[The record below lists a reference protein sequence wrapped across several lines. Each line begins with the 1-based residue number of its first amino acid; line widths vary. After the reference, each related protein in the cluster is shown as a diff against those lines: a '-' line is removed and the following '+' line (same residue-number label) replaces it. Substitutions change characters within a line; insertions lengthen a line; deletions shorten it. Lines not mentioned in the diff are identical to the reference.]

1 MIILH
6 EVCRKNTQ
14 RHFTTAHWA
23 NIFVKMIGNKTLFGK
38 EVTIAIQGSLTGVPK
53 EEIVR
58 SVELL
63 LDLDLGRRRE
73 YQVRELFS
81 DTSYKSDSYT
91 NIYILSIFLLT
102 ARLMIRHN

>member
-1 MIILH
+1 MKKSK
-6 EVCRKNTQ
+6 VNTKYTQ
-14 RHFTTAHWA
+14 
-23 NIFVKMIGNKTLFGK
+23 KIGNQTLSGK

-58 SVELL
+58 SVESL

-81 DTSYKSDSYT
+81 DTSYKSDSNT
-91 NIYILSIFLLT
+91 NICILSIFLLT

>member
-1 MIILH
+1 MKKSK
-6 EVCRKNTQ
+6 VNT
-14 RHFTTAHWA
+14 RYAH
-23 NIFVKMIGNKTLFGK
+23 IIGNQTLFGK

-58 SVELL
+58 SVESL
-63 LDLDLGRRRE
+63 LDLDLGRSRE